1 MRRPTGQQAG
11 ARKRRV
17 ANGRRTAVA
26 AAAAVALWLA
36 SAPAA
41 AQLVDR
47 VAAVVGSGVI
57 TLSDARAVLAFGFVQ
72 SGGGEP
78 IAEAVGYLVNRQLI
92 LDEVNRYAAPAPDPA
107 LLERRLSEVRARFPD
122 AASLQRTLDATAMTE
137 LRLRD
142 FVSDTLRIEAYLDQR
157 FNAQAQPSPD
167 EVERYFQYHQA
178 ECSSGGEVP
187 PFETIRPRVQERVLA
202 ERRTA
207 LIADWL
213 DRLRRRS
220 TVAILKY

>member
-72 SGGGEP
+72 SNGGEP

-157 FNAQAQPSPD
+157 FNARPSP
-167 EVERYFQYHQA
+167 RPTR
-178 ECSSGGEVP
+178 SSA
-187 PFETIRPRVQERVLA
+187 TSRTTRPSSAPAARSRPS
-202 ERRTA
+202 
-207 LIADWL
+207 
-213 DRLRRRS
+213 RRS
-220 TVAILKY
+220 ARACRSVSWPSAARR

>member
-1 MRRPTGQQAG
+1 MRRLTGQAG
-11 ARKRRV
+11 ERKRRV
-17 ANGRRTAVA
+17 ASWRRTAVA
-26 AAAAVALWLA
+26 AAAVGLWLV

-72 SGGGEP
+72 PAGGEP
-78 IAEAVGYLVNRQLI
+78 IAEAVGYLVNRELI
-92 LDEVNRYAAPAPDPA
+92 LDEVNRYAAPAPDPG
-107 LLERRLSEVRARFPD
+107 LLERRLSEVRGRFPD

-167 EVERYFQYHQA
+167 EVERYFQDHQA
-178 ECSSGGEVP
+178 EFSSGGEVP